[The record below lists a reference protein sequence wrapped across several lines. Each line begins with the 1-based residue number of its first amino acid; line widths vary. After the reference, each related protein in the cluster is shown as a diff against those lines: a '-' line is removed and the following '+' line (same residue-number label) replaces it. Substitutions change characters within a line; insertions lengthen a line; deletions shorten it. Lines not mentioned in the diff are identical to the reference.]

1 MPANGR
7 RTVITPMNRREL
19 LDKYET
25 LISPAPRFRQAM
37 SEDILNFATDV
48 FSGQETAEVIK
59 KAAEGSIFSAG
70 CAIEVAASFAERLTR
85 ITKTDAVLF
94 AHDDISA
101 LDCAVSIAL
110 DYSASHYGDGREGIF
125 YIDDPL
131 DLDPQ
136 GIPEGTCA
144 VVFSVFDKE
153 SAKPFSQEHY
163 RNIFTLAVE
172 NDLLTIA
179 DERSVGFM
187 RTGSPTV
194 CLSQELRPDITIV
207 GGLGGG
213 LPLTLCLLT
222 GDAAHSALYGAQ
234 PNPIICS
241 VAESVLKRLTA
252 KGIESFVSEKGEK
265 FAKML
270 ETTEKFE
277 SVSHSGLFISAVP
290 KNSHLHRLA
299 VRKGLLCTENDGFI
313 IFKPPFDV
321 TDEQLERA
329 ISIIL
334 SADER

>member
-1 MPANGR
+1 
-7 RTVITPMNRREL
+7 MNRREL

-25 LISPAPRFRQAM
+25 LISPAPKFQQSM

-48 FSGQETAEVIK
+48 FSGRETAEVIK
-59 KAAEGSIFSAG
+59 KAADGFIFSAG
-70 CAIEVAASFAERLTR
+70 CAIESAAVFAEKLTH

-110 DYSASHYGDGREGIF
+110 DYSASHYGDGRGGIL

-136 GIPEGTCA
+136 GIPDGTCA
-144 VVFSVFDKE
+144 VVFSVFDSE
-153 SAKPFSQEHY
+153 NARPFSQEHY
-163 RNIFTLAVE
+163 RNIFTLAFE

-194 CLSQELRPDITIV
+194 CLSQDIRPDITIV

-222 GDAAHSALYGAQ
+222 GDAAHSDLYGAQ

-252 KGIESFVSEKGEK
+252 KGFDSFVSETGEK
-265 FAKML
+265 FSTL
-270 ETTEKFE
+270 LRDTGKFE
-277 SVSHSGLFISAVP
+277 TVSNCGLYISAKP
-290 KNSHLHRLA
+290 ENPHLRRLA
-299 VRKGLLCTENDGFI
+299 VRKGLLCAEDDDLI

-329 ISIIL
+329 VSIIL